1 MLVISLALYSP
12 PLIITPQSNNPPF
25 SPPPPGV
32 KPLKFGLLS
41 TAEISV
47 QAPILPG
54 RNHPE
59 VEVYS
64 ISGRS
69 REKVEKFARK
79 HGIEKIF
86 SGPDGYQSNLF
97 VTASY

>member
-1 MLVISLALYSP
+1 V
-12 PLIITPQSNNPPF
+12 N
-25 SPPPPGV
+25 
-32 KPLKFGLLS
+32 PLKFGILS

-47 QAPILPG
+47 QALILPG

-59 VEVYS
+59 VEFYS
-64 ISGRS
+64 IAGRS
-69 REKVEKFARK
+69 KEKVERFARK

-97 VTASY
+97 LTVCRVERGG